1 MILYLDTKK
10 LCKFLSDKNPDEYYY
25 VLISD
30 NVLSDGKFD
39 NVSSMPLLTPPP
51 KVIRHFYNNG
61 LTDEYQASY
70 LAYLGSNIEASMN
83 IATIVKA
90 ALVDDYKLILVNS
103 PSEKTSCYMRLLADY
118 IETSF
123 MIKVYSYKDYKK
135 NRVEAERPYT
145 KEEKEVSMKRLL
157 SLCKHIE
164 DEGQNAEIIMHPE
177 LYVKNLKK
185 LKKKELRKYCNLK
198 NIALYGDEPKDKD
211 AMISKIMKRISIY

>member
-1 MILYLDTKK
+1 MILYLDSKK
-10 LCKFLSDKNPDEYYY
+10 LCKFLADKNPDEYYY

-30 NVLSDGKFD
+30 NVLSDGKYD

-51 KVIRHFYNNG
+51 KVIREFYNNG
-61 LTDEYQASY
+61 LTNEYQSLY
-70 LAYLGSNIEASMN
+70 LSYLGSNVEASMN

-90 ALVDDYKLILVNS
+90 AVVDGYKLILVNS
-103 PSEKTSCYMRLLADY
+103 PAEKTSCYMRLLADY

-123 MIKVYSYKDYKK
+123 LLKVYSFKEYKK
-135 NRVEAERPYT
+135 NQIKAETPYT
-145 KEEKEVSMKRLL
+145 EEEKEASMKRLM

-164 DEGQNAEIIMHPE
+164 DEGQNIDIILHPE
-177 LYVKNLKK
+177 IFVKNLNK

-198 NIALYGDEPKDKD
+198 NIALYGNEPKDKE